1 MVRSRFF
8 CVMWSLGTFGCAPA
22 PEISAVAEQ
31 ALADGRASLAV
42 FAVEVPPTP
51 PSLRQPTR
59 MQPLRSEGMPTTGEA
74 RIASF
79 VPAAGMPNHAAAL
92 SGSPPERILA
102 WLGEPALR
110 RAEGPVAIWLYSTFH
125 SGMPTRRD
133 ILSGHGWS
141 ARGLCA
147 GPRRRLRPA
156 HGGGLPAGSGG
167 SGAASGQPRL
177 TAWRDGRR
185 RWPARLGALRPWFAG
200 RC

>member
-1 MVRSRFF
+1 MVRSQFF

-42 FAVEVPPTP
+42 FAVEVPPTT

-79 VPAAGMPNHAAAL
+79 VPAAGMPIHVAAL

-110 RAEGPVAIWLYSTFH
+110 RAEGPVAIWLYSTAGCQLDVIFYP
-125 SGMPTRRD
+125 GTD
-133 ILSGHGWS
+133 
-141 ARGLCA
+141 
-147 GPRRRLRPA
+147 GPRAAYLQARAGGFAQRTEAACLQDLAA
-156 HGGGLPAGSGG
+156 HA
-167 SGAASGQPRL
+167 
-177 TAWRDGRR
+177 RR
-185 RWPARLGALRPWFAG
+185 RASPASPLGEIGAG
-200 RC
+200 AGMLG